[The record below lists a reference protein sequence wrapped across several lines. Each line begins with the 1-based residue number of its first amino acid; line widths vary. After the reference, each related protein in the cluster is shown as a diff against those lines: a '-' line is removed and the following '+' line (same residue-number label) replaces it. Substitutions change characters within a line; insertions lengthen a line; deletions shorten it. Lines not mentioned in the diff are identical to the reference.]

1 MLTDILQEKVKQ
13 TISAVYGIETGE
25 LQLQIAP
32 TKPEFEGDYTIV
44 LFTLVKQLK
53 KSPEA
58 LGKEIGEHLAANNA
72 GLVTGFNVIK
82 GFLNLSVND
91 QYWVDLLNRQYKD
104 ICYGKKELHGG
115 KVMVEYSSPNT
126 NKPLHLGHLRNNF
139 LGWSIAEIYKAAGY
153 EVIKSCIINDRGI
166 HICKSMIAW
175 KLFANGAT
183 PESTNMKGDHFVGY
197 YYVKYNDAY
206 KTEVEE
212 LVAGGMD
219 REKAEKEAPIL
230 KAAQEMLLKWEQGDP
245 ETIELWKTMNAW
257 VYAGF
262 DETYKNI
269 GTDFDKVYYESN
281 TYLLGKDIVQQGLE
295 KGVFFK
301 KEDGSVWIDLEADGL
316 DQKLLLRKDGTSVY
330 MTQDIGLAQQKY
342 EQFKMD
348 QSIYVVGNE
357 QDYHFQVLKLICI
370 KLGIPASENIH
381 HMSYG
386 MVELPDGKIKSREG
400 TVVDA
405 DDMVTGMTDAVA
417 KEAKERDKD
426 KADSEL
432 QRMSGEE
439 KKTLFHNLALG
450 AMKFYLLRVQPKKK
464 MLFDPK
470 ESIDLYG
477 FTGPY
482 IQYAHT
488 RICSVLRK
496 ADETGDDS
504 FEGITPLL
512 PLEKEL
518 LILLEQYEGILGEA
532 CTSQDPSVI
541 ANYVYL
547 VAKTFN
553 SFYTEHK
560 IVTAETPGKKQ
571 LRLRITEMT
580 GNVIKSGMKLLGI
593 TVPERM

>member
-1 MLTDILQEKVKQ
+1 MLANILQEKAKQ
-13 TISAVYGIETGE
+13 TIQSLYGIEVGD
-25 LQLQIAP
+25 LQISP

-44 LFTLVKQLK
+44 LFALVKQLK
-53 KSPEA
+53 KSPDA
-58 LGKEIGEHLAANNA
+58 LGKEIGEYLAANNA
-72 GLVTGFNVIK
+72 QLVTGFNMIK

-91 QYWVDLLNRQYKD
+91 QYWVDLLNKQYKD

-115 KVMVEYSSPNT
+115 KVMIEYSSPNT

-183 PESTNMKGDHFVGY
+183 PESTNMKGDHFVGH
-197 YYVKYNDAY
+197 YYVQYNNAY
-206 KTEVEE
+206 KAEVEE

-230 KAAQEMLLKWEQGDP
+230 KAAQEMLLKWEQGDA
-245 ETIELWKTMNAW
+245 ETIELWKKMNTW

-262 DETYKNI
+262 EETYKNI
-269 GTDFDKVYYESN
+269 GTDFDKIYYESN

-370 KLGIPASENIH
+370 KLGIPASENIY

-386 MVELPDGKIKSREG
+386 MVELPDGRIKSREG

-405 DDMVTGMTDAVA
+405 DDMVTGMIDAVA
-417 KEAKERDKD
+417 KEAQERDKD
-426 KADSEL
+426 KTDSEL
-432 QRMSGEE
+432 QRMSEEE
-439 KKTLFHNLALG
+439 KKTLFHHLALS
-450 AMKFYLLRVQPKKK
+450 AMKFYLLRVQPRKK

-496 ADETGDDS
+496 AEETGDGS
-504 FEGITPLL
+504 SEGAAPLL
-512 PLEKEL
+512 SLEKEL
-518 LILLEQYEGILGEA
+518 LILLEQYEGILDEA
-532 CTSQDPSVI
+532 CTAQDPSVI

-553 SFYTEHK
+553 SFYTEHS
-560 IVTAETPGKKQ
+560 IVQAETPGKKQ
-571 LRLRITEMT
+571 LRLRITQMT

>member
-1 MLTDILQEKVKQ
+1 MQ
-13 TISAVYGIETGE
+13 TISSVYGMETGG
-25 LQLQIAP
+25 LQLQVSP

-44 LFTLVKQLK
+44 LFSLVKQLK

-58 LGKEIGEHLAANNA
+58 LGNEIGEHLKTNNND
-72 GLVTGFNVIK
+72 LITGFNVIK

-91 QYWVDLLNRQYKD
+91 RYWVNLLNRQYKD
-104 ICYGKKELHGG
+104 ICYGKKAQHGG

-139 LGWSIAEIYKAAGY
+139 LGWSITEIYKAAGY

-175 KLFANGAT
+175 KLFANDAT
-183 PESTNMKGDHFVGY
+183 PESTHTKGDHFVGD
-197 YYVKYNDAY
+197 YYVKYNDAF
-206 KTEVEE
+206 KAEVET
-212 LVAGGMD
+212 LVAGGM
-219 REKAEKEAPIL
+219 EKEQAEKEAPIL

-245 ETIELWKTMNAW
+245 ETITLWKKMNEW

-269 GTDFDKVYYESN
+269 GTDFDKVYYESD

-295 KGVFFK
+295 KGVFFR
-301 KEDGSVWIDLEADGL
+301 KEDGSVWINLEADGL
-316 DQKLLLRKDGTSVY
+316 DEKLLLRKDGTSVY
-330 MTQDIGLAQQKY
+330 ITQDIGLAQQKY
-342 EQFKMD
+342 NQFKMD

-370 KLGIPASENIH
+370 KLGIPASENIYH
-381 HMSYG
+381 LSYG
-386 MVELPDGKIKSREG
+386 MVELPSGKMKSREG

-405 DDMVTGMTDAVA
+405 DDMVTEMTSAVA
-417 KEAKERDKD
+417 AEAAERDAGKTG
-426 KADSEL
+426 SEL
-432 QRMSGEE
+432 QRMNDEE
-439 KKTLFHNLALG
+439 KQNLFHNLALG

-464 MLFDPK
+464 MVFDPA

-496 ADETGDDS
+496 ADEAAAASD
-504 FEGITPLL
+504 EEALPLL

-518 LILLEQYEGILGEA
+518 LILLEQYEGILDEA
-532 CTSQDPSVI
+532 CTAQDPSVI

-560 IVTAETPGKKQ
+560 IVQAETPGKKQ

-580 GNVIKSGMKLLGI
+580 GNVIRSGMKLLGI

>member
-1 MLTDILQEKVKQ
+1 MLTEILQQKVKQ
-13 TISAVYGIETGE
+13 TIQSLYGIEAGD
-25 LQLQIAP
+25 LQINP

-44 LFTLVKQLK
+44 LFTLVKQLR

-58 LGKEIGEHLAANNA
+58 LGNETGEHLKANNA
-72 GLVTGFNVIK
+72 ELVTGFNVIK

-91 QYWVDLLNRQYKD
+91 QYWVNLLDKQYND
-104 ICYGKKELHGG
+104 VCYGKKSMHGG

-139 LGWSIAEIYKAAGY
+139 LGWSIAEIFKAAGY

-175 KLFANGAT
+175 KRFANGAT
-183 PESTNMKGDHFVGY
+183 PESTNTKGDHFVGD
-197 YYVKYNDAY
+197 YYVQYNDAY
-206 KTEVEE
+206 KAEVNE

-219 REKAEKEAPIL
+219 EEQAEKEAPIL

-245 ETIELWKTMNAW
+245 ETIALWKTMNEW

-262 DETYKNI
+262 NETYKNI
-269 GTDFDKVYYESN
+269 GTDFDKIYYESN

-295 KGVFFK
+295 KGVFYK
-301 KEDGSVWIDLEADGL
+301 KDDGSVWINLETDGL
-316 DQKLLLRKDGTSVY
+316 DEKLLLRKDGTSVY
-330 MTQDIGLAQQKY
+330 ITQDIGLAQQKY
-342 EQFKMD
+342 EQFKMNR
-348 QSIYVVGNE
+348 SIYVVGNE
-357 QDYHFQVLKLICI
+357 QDYHFQVLKLICM
-370 KLGIPASENIH
+370 KLGIPASENIY

-386 MVELPDGKIKSREG
+386 MVELPEGKMKSREG

-405 DDMVTGMTDAVA
+405 DDMVTEMTNAVSA
-417 KEAKERDKD
+417 EATERDKG

-432 QRMSGEE
+432 QRMSEEE
-439 KKTLFHNLALG
+439 KNTLFHNLALG
-450 AMKFYLLRVQPKKK
+450 AMKFYLLRVQPRKK
-464 MLFDPK
+464 MIFDPK

-496 ADETGDDS
+496 AEETASETGTG
-504 FEGITPLL
+504 ERTPLL

-518 LILLEQYEGILGEA
+518 LILLEQYEGILDEA
-532 CTSQDPSVI
+532 CTAQDPSVI
-541 ANYVYL
+541 ANYIYL

-560 IVTAETPGKKQ
+560 IVQAETPGKKQ